1 MKALAPT
8 KTEPAF
14 LIVQRAALLFRFD
27 DPRGSKVPPNTTPL
41 RLT

>member
-14 LIVQRAALLFRFD
+14 LIVQRAAFVFVALTILAA
-27 DPRGSKVPPNTTPL
+27 VTPL

>member
-14 LIVQRAALLFRFD
+14 LIVQAALLFRFD
-27 DPRGSKVPPNTTPL
+27 DRRGSKVPPNTTPL